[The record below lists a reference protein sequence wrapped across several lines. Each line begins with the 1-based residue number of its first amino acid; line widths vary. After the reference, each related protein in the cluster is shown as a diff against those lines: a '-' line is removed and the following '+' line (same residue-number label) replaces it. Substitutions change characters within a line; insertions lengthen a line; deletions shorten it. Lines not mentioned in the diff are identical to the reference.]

1 VQFVATALLGMT
13 TAAWDDGDKGR
24 LNMSSEYRGMRWF
37 KCDLHVHTPEDG
49 RNWKDSTCRL
59 PNPRKEEDLQEKAR
73 LFLDRCHQSELDC
86 IGVVDHNFSAER
98 DSRKWFLTHLIEQ
111 NGTAA
116 QDAGREPLVIFPGF
130 ELDIR
135 YHLICLFD
143 PVDSGRKLEFMNE
156 ILTGM
161 ELPPDERLVN
171 GTSRQPM
178 HHDQCWSLREVL
190 DKVQKGYGGIAIAGH
205 AFSNDGICKDS
216 ANIPDFVKNPDL
228 YAVEVNAWPLS
239 GKAHSI
245 LKDHNKE
252 WKRSEPH
259 QPPAAVMGSDG
270 KSLQGEDSANTL
282 GYRFTWIKM
291 SSPGCEALRQAF
303 LDPGSRICLNGE
315 PPTDAHTHIRRLSL
329 SGNRFLE
336 DQEIHLSPHLNCLI
350 GGRGSGK
357 SMLFEGLRLGLRG
370 DVDIMGT
377 DHVAN
382 KQIERLRGLLKQ
394 NARIE
399 LEVHHA
405 GLADLFVVDGS
416 GQPAG
421 IENRQVEDP
430 PTVFRQL
437 GALIFSQE
445 EITQLAERHQVFL
458 EFIDRLAGNQFEPN
472 RQKAAELIEQL
483 KGARQIEKRLQRQD
497 EELTS
502 LKQEVA
508 ELARQLE
515 AKTQI
520 QEELKRQRAAQEA
533 GRYLDSV
540 RAKADEVETRL
551 RDLAE
556 ELEAEP
562 PPLDSRRQ
570 NFPSEDFF
578 IQVEGGLGQAYREL
592 ARKFCEATA
601 AWRGA
606 IDRALTQNSRWIE
619 MQESLAATEAAF
631 KAACEEKGLSPEDA
645 ERLKETEKQHR
656 TRQAVLQAKQAERD
670 SLEKQLPNKW
680 VLIRDLAA
688 CWYEETEARGS
699 LLDGILK
706 SDTMPRTKSDKPIL
720 EVAVTFAGNRKAFLE
735 AWGEMA
741 PDRRSRAGKL
751 WDRYDP
757 VVEKD
762 NIGDQL
768 FDVFHRAVQDSGEE
782 TLGNP
787 VQWLEAHWDKPD
799 ELPTLVREYRAE
811 IEKVREEK
819 PEEWFELSLMR
830 LPDEAD
836 LKLLRRSGEPAGSFM
851 KNELS
856 LGQKNTAILSL
867 LLSRG
872 DGPVLIDQPEDQLDS
887 EFLYHELVP
896 MLRNAKSQRQLIIVT
911 HNANIPVN
919 ADAELVYAL
928 DARDGHGVCRTQGGL
943 DQTDVTRAVLDI
955 MEGSEEA
962 FRRRQEKYHF

>member
-1 VQFVATALLGMT
+1 
-13 TAAWDDGDKGR
+13 
-24 LNMSSEYRGMRWF
+24 MSSEYRGMRWF

-49 RNWKDSTCRL
+49 HHWEKDCSCRL
-59 PNPRKEEDLQEKAR
+59 PNPREEGGLQEKAR
-73 LFLDRCHQSELDC
+73 FFLNRCHQLELDC

-116 QDAGREPLVIFPGF
+116 QNAGREPLVIFPGF

-135 YHLICLFD
+135 YHLLCLFD
-143 PVDSGRKLEFMNE
+143 PVANGQKLDFLSD

-161 ELPPDERLVN
+161 GLRPDMRFAD
-171 GTSRQPM
+171 GAPRQPT
-178 HHDQCWSLREVL
+178 HHGQCWSLREVL
-190 DKVQKGYGGIAIAGH
+190 DEVQKEYGGMVIAGH
-205 AFSNDGICKDS
+205 AFSNDGICNDT
-216 ANIPDFVKNPDL
+216 ANISDFESNPDL
-228 YAVEVNAWPLS
+228 YAVEVNAWPP
-239 GKAHSI
+239 KQEKVRSI
-245 LKDHNKE
+245 LYGANGE
-252 WKRSEPH
+252 WKRPEPH
-259 QPPAAVMGSDG
+259 QPPAAVMGSDA
-270 KSLQGEDSANTL
+270 KSLQDEASANTL
-282 GYRFTWIKM
+282 GYRSTWIKM
-291 SSPGCEALRQAF
+291 SSPGCESLRQAF
-303 LDPGSRICLNGE
+303 LDSESRICLDGE
-315 PPTDAHTHIRRLSL
+315 PPTDAHTHIRRLNL
-329 SGNRFLE
+329 NGNRFLE

-405 GLADLFVVDGS
+405 GLSDLFAVDDS
-416 GQPAG
+416 EQPARV
-421 IENRQVEDP
+421 EDRQVEDP

-445 EITQLAERHQVFL
+445 EITQLAERHQTFL

-472 RQKAAELIEQL
+472 RQKAAEFIDQL
-483 KGARQIEKRLQRQD
+483 KSSRQIEKRIQHQD
-497 EELTS
+497 EELIS
-502 LKQEVA
+502 LRQEVA

-540 RAKADEVETRL
+540 SAKTDEVETRL
-551 RDLAE
+551 KDLAE
-556 ELEAEP
+556 ELETEP

-570 NFPSEDFF
+570 NFPSEDYF
-578 IQVEGGLGQAYREL
+578 IQVEGELRQTYREL
-592 ARKFCEATA
+592 ARKFCEATT
-601 AWRGA
+601 AWRGS
-606 IDRALTQNSRWIE
+606 IDRTLTQNPRWLE
-619 MQESLAATEAAF
+619 VQESITAAEAAF
-631 KAACEEKGLSPEDA
+631 KTACEEKGLSPEDA
-645 ERLKETEKQHR
+645 ERLRETEQQHR
-656 TRQAVLQAKQAERD
+656 TRQAALQAKQAERD
-670 SLEKQLPNKW
+670 SLKKQLPDKW
-680 VLIRDLAA
+680 ALMRELAA
-688 CWYEETEARGS
+688 CWYEETEARRS
-699 LLDGILK
+699 LLNVILE
-706 SDTMPRTKSDKPIL
+706 SDTMPRTRSNKPIL
-720 EVAVTFAGNRKAFLE
+720 EVTVTFAGNRKAFLE
-735 AWGEMA
+735 VWGKLA
-741 PDRRSRAGKL
+741 PDRRSRAGRA

-757 VVEKD
+757 TAGRD

-768 FDVFHRAVQDSGEE
+768 FDAFHRAVQDSGEE

-787 VQWLEAHWDKPD
+787 VQWLEAHWDRAD
-799 ELPTLVREYRAE
+799 ELPTLVRQYRDE
-811 IEKVREEK
+811 IETVSEGK
-819 PEEWFELSLMR
+819 PEDWFELSVMR

-836 LKLLRRSGEPAGSFM
+836 LKLLRRNDEPAGSFM
-851 KNELS
+851 KNQLS

-896 MLRNAKSQRQLIIVT
+896 MLRNAKNQRQLIIVT

-928 DARDGHGVCRTQGGL
+928 DARDGRGVCRTQGGL
-943 DQTDVTRAVLDI
+943 DQADVTRAVLDI

-962 FRRRQEKYHF
+962 FRRRKEKYHF